1 MTLYTACP
9 LQVLQVTNTDTQKSH
24 HLCPHCFKNPPPDA
38 DAAQQGE
45 MRCFKCTHNC
55 PLASV
60 KESPVRPCAKCGQ
73 PVRPSRCRRFSAQTR
88 VRAEASVVHVQMV
101 LKKNKDGSFRLGCK
115 GYPSCKEVIWLPKAA
130 TRVEVESDD
139 CGCGSKRL
147 CFEFK
152 VRPHPFRVCL
162 IHELQT

>member
-1 MTLYTACP
+1 M
-9 LQVLQVTNTDTQKSH
+9 TNTDTQKSH

-73 PVRPSRCRRFSAQTR
+73 PVRPSRCAPAVAAVSPRRR
-88 VRAEASVVHVQMV
+88 VFA
-101 LKKNKDGSFRLGCK
+101 
-115 GYPSCKEVIWLPKAA
+115 PK
-130 TRVEVESDD
+130 RVWYMYRW
-139 CGCGSKRL
+139 C
-147 CFEFK
+147 
-152 VRPHPFRVCL
+152 
-162 IHELQT
+162 